1 MEKHQINFATQSF
14 QQHGW
19 LYQYPACFT
28 SEAVETN
35 LVGNDGNKQR
45 LLLIH
50 GAGVAGELT
59 WTFITNYLD
68 QWQEVLVID
77 LVGMGGSRFI
87 NAPQRVAVGDFSHQI
102 EELLAA
108 LDWHR
113 FDVAGYSFGGM
124 VAVDYLE
131 RCLAGVFF
139 NALFLIEPAMLFSQS
154 SQVLRHKGKEY
165 QAIAEAVRQNPND
178 IAVYRRFLDSV
189 SPNRRAN
196 PQVDQMTMTRL
207 SASPDSFAQVLQA
220 VHDHLDEHA
229 ERFCDWHSP
238 WPGGSFVGGLSPQ
251 SMMLRHQL
259 LSKRST
265 DWQFHTIAAA
275 DHSLVFTKP
284 RAIARKM
291 NEIKAGLLGR

>member
-1 MEKHQINFATQSF
+1 MEKHQINFTTPSY
-14 QQHGW
+14 QQHAW
-19 LYQYPACFT
+19 LYQYPSCFT
-28 SEAVETN
+28 PQAAWQPACSQNGE
-35 LVGNDGNKQR
+35 KQR

-77 LVGMGGSRFI
+77 LAGMGGSHFI
-87 NAPQRVAVGDFSHQI
+87 NGPERVAVADFSSQI
-102 EELLAA
+102 EEFLAA
-108 LDWHR
+108 LDWHH
-113 FDVAGYSFGGM
+113 FDIAGYSFGGM
-124 VAVDYLE
+124 VAVDFIE
-131 RCLAGVFF
+131 RCLAGVFS

-154 SQVLRHKGKEY
+154 AQVLRQKGREY
-165 QAIAEAVRQNPND
+165 QSIAEAVRKTPDD

-207 SASPDSFAQVLQA
+207 SASPESFAQVLQA
-220 VHDHLDEHA
+220 VHDYLDDQA

-259 LSKRST
+259 LSKRSA
-265 DWQFHTIAAA
+265 DWQFHTIAGA

-291 NEIKAGLLGR
+291 NEIKARLLGR